1 MKYKFVIIQ
10 GLLMRTLEGYWGR
23 VTIELTI
30 DCSLFVELLNN
41 SDELLAEQ
49 CLDDSPP
56 EDRVSAL
63 GHKAQVVLEFSGDQ
77 CLFELREALQC
88 LLDFLSVLH
97 H

>member
-1 MKYKFVIIQ
+1 MK
-10 GLLMRTLEGYWGR
+10 
-23 VTIELTI
+23 LTI

-63 GHKAQVVLEFSGDQ
+63 RHKAQVVLEFSGDQ
-77 CLFELREALQC
+77 CLFELREALQR
-88 LLDFLSVLH
+88 LLDFLGVLH